1 MVAGNSSISRA
12 VSLLIGVYLTLG
24 GARAIA
30 GRQSIAGGQSIAERK
45 ALNLRLSAA
54 HHHHSMLDDFL
65 ASQKTVSEIPSAW
78 NEY

>member
-45 ALNLRLSAA
+45 ALNLKLSAA
-54 HHHHSMLDDFL
+54 HHHSMLDDFL

>member
-30 GRQSIAGGQSIAERK
+30 GGQSIAERK

-54 HHHHSMLDDFL
+54 HHHSMLDDFL